1 MPSAQ
6 HAVQLVWRHA
16 RSWIDFKGSARVGAP
31 VPVGSDGAWLRLAPP
46 VCLRPLNCLDE
57 KAL

>member
-16 RSWIDFKGSARVGAP
+16 RSWIDLKWSARVGAP
-31 VPVGSDGAWLRLAPP
+31 VRISSDGAWLRLAPT
-46 VCLRPLNCLDE
+46 VCLHPLNCLDE